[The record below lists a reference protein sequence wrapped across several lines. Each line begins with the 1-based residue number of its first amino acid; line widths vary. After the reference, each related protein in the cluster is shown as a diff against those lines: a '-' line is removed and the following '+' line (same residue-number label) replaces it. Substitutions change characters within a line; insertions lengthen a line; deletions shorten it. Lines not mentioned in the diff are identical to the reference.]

1 MNLREKIRAFVTI
14 EVEEGKKVKKL
25 PITALSALS
34 AYPIDSV
41 AGLSDDAKEKL
52 LEEIESIGGL
62 SEDDAKKFLEE
73 VQLIE
78 GLNEDAA
85 KKFLEEA
92 QSNEGLS
99 KDNKLYKKR
108 KKEMEALETKK
119 LQSVETK
126 ILQSIEGLSED
137 AAKELLK
144 KTKMGCIVSEK
155 LLEEIESIGDLSED
169 AAKKLLKEVQ
179 LKEAQSIGGYSK
191 FHDMKLLEEIESIG
205 GLSEYDA
212 KKLLVEVQLLEGLN
226 KDAAKKFLE
235 VAQSKKGLSE
245 DNVNKLYKKRKKE
258 MEALE
263 TKKLQSIEGLNK
275 DAAIK
280 LFEKRKKEM
289 ETLESEIDNLTLDYD
304 KDRDKDRLGIRDKI
318 LGRKHKKDAKE
329 SEEAEEL
336 KKVEKR
342 NKDEKRDKDEWEA
355 NIEKKGIK
363 KTAEDSKK
371 LDNSKRLG
379 YGQEYYIKRLN
390 ESTIYRLFDKNK
402 PFCPSEDNIKL
413 LKKVIG
419 NGLFTE
425 FDEEVEASIEKSICT
440 SKTCEVMDC
449 LRPAST
455 IYLSQ
460 YRHKSLGPFRTE
472 PDTRHEAKIDLCG
485 SCFKQ
490 YKGSVLKEDY
500 ATLFKQALEEY
511 YSDWLSQYLGIDLS
525 KISRI
530 KDGSDE
536 FKVIDKSTS
545 IKIHRLLV
553 GASKEAMFLHLNKA
567 FKASLDDSSC
577 TKYLI
582 EEVFPMRH
590 NYEFD
595 EDDNILEIFISFP
608 EMDWR
613 DDHLDWLHAYVEEEL
628 GPKLITE
635 SESVEQ
641 ELNYH
646 LGNYMVSP
654 TIDYPLEFEYAY
666 ERINKDGEGSITV
679 AVNLTASFGFA
690 TEDEEPPSISVSDFF
705 EYFEVNCVLERTID
719 FKNPKEFKLRVLNK
733 TTY

>member
-62 SEDDAKKFLEE
+62 SEDDAKKLLEE

-99 KDNKLYKKR
+99 KDKVNKLYKKR

-212 KKLLVEVQLLEGLN
+212 KKLLEEVQLLEGLN

-342 NKDEKRDKDEWEA
+342 KKDEWEA
-355 NIEKKGIK
+355 NIKKKGNK
-363 KTAEDSKK
+363 KTAEDSKI
-371 LDNSKRLG
+371 LDNSERLG

-390 ESTIYRLFDKNK
+390 ESTIGRLFNKNK

-455 IYLSQ
+455 IYLSK
-460 YRHKSLGPFRTE
+460 YRHKSLGPFSTE
-472 PDTRHEAKIDLCG
+472 PDIPNDTRHEATIDLCKF
-485 SCFKQ
+485 CFKEN
-490 YKGSVLKEDY
+490 KDSVLKKDY

-511 YSDWLSQYLGIDLS
+511 DSDWLSQYLGIDLS

-567 FKASLDDSSC
+567 FKDSLDDSSC
-577 TKYLI
+577 TKDLI

-595 EDDNILEIFISFP
+595 EDGHIELISSFSYQGA
-608 EMDWR
+608 DWS
-613 DDHLDWLHAYVEEEL
+613 DDHLNWLHAYVEEEL
-628 GPKLITE
+628 GPKIITE
-635 SESVEQ
+635 SESVKE
-641 ELNYH
+641 ELI
-646 LGNYMVSP
+646 GNCIV
-654 TIDYPLEFEYAY
+654 TANIDYPLEFEYAY
-666 ERINKDGEGSITV
+666 ANINKDGEGSITV
-679 AVNLTASFGFA
+679 AVNLSADFSFWN
-690 TEDEEPPSISVSDFF
+690 ESEERSSMDFCDYF
-705 EYFEVNCVLERTID
+705 EYTCVDCVLERTID